1 MDFRDRRR
9 DEREIVMAS
18 AGGSSKDQLSLNL
31 NPMLDIFSILITFLL
46 MSFSSDP
53 VSHDV
58 EAGIELPQSNTI
70 IALDEIP
77 TIVVSKTELRVND
90 RLISTLEAGDVP
102 VKDQSQGAIFPVCEE
117 LKKLAEANKRVSK
130 AKSDDPTAKGSTG
143 ALTMEM
149 DKTHRFKLMKRV
161 MLSAQQ
167 AEFVQF
173 KLMVQKELN

>member
-1 MDFRDRRR
+1 
-9 DEREIVMAS
+9 MAS
-18 AGGSSKDQLSLNL
+18 VGGNSKNQLSLNL

-58 EAGIELPQSNTI
+58 DSGLELPQSSTI
-70 IALDEIP
+70 VALDEVP
-77 TIVVSKTELRVND
+77 TIVVTKTELRVND
-90 RLISTLEAGDVP
+90 KIVSTIEAGDVP
-102 VKDQSQGAIFPVCEE
+102 EKNRTQGAIYPVYEE
-117 LKKLAEANKRVSK
+117 LKKLAESNQRLTGRKT
-130 AKSDDPTAKGSTG
+130 DDPNAKGSTG

-149 DKTHRFKLMKRV
+149 DKGHRFKLMKRI